1 MARGTKNTI
10 LSVEKNLSKQL
21 IRDKIQTHFE
31 GLVKVF
37 TDDYTIYNRLNE
49 HPKIIEHK
57 IINHSLKEYANGEI
71 HVNNCE
77 NRHSLLRQYLR
88 IFRGISKK
96 YLNKYV
102 KFFQFTFINGVN
114 WIDKAIHIICTCTE
128 KGT

>member
-1 MARGTKNTI
+1 M
-10 LSVEKNLSKQL
+10 
-21 IRDKIQTHFE
+21 
-31 GLVKVF
+31 
-37 TDDYTIYNRLNE
+37 
-49 HPKIIEHK
+49 
-57 IINHSLKEYANGEI
+57 KEYANGEI

-114 WIDKAIHIICTCTE
+114 WIDKAINIICNAP
-128 KGT
+128 KKV